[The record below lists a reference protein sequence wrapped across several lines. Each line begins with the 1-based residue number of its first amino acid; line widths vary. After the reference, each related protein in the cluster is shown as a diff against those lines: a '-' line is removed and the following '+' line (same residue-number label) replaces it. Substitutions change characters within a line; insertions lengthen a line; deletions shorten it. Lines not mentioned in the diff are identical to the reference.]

1 MEFALETKTSEY
13 RHWIVHIWIS
23 LCTKFQLK
31 LAILFFLDQVCPKKG
46 ISSQKRKNWT
56 NITIEFC
63 MLELD

>member
-31 LAILFFLDQVCPKKG
+31 LAILFFWTKFAQKRV
-46 ISSQKRKNWT
+46 SSQKRKNWT

>member
-31 LAILFFLDQVCPKKG
+31 LAILFFCTKFAQKRV
-46 ISSQKRKNWT
+46 SSQKRKNWT

>member
-1 MEFALETKTSEY
+1 MYQISAETGNF
-13 RHWIVHIWIS
+13 V
-23 LCTKFQLK
+23 
-31 LAILFFLDQVCPKKG
+31 FLDQVCPKKG